1 MTNVVT
7 GKSIDRRTF
16 LYGTG
21 AALALPLLDA
31 MTPAFALDTVRPTR
45 LGWFQVP
52 NGIMNL
58 QNEFSQKT
66 AGALEL
72 GPILQPLADFKD
84 RMITFSGLDSQQAAG
99 LGFEIAGDH
108 PRACT
113 AWLTGTHAKMTAGAD
128 LHAGT
133 SADQIAAQHFGKETQ
148 LASLQVAL
156 ESSEVVG
163 SCEAAYS
170 CAYFNTISWRDEETP
185 LPMEHRPRALFERLF
200 GAAGTTDP
208 KVLAALRQEDRS
220 ILDAVN
226 EDVKRLRGKLG
237 GKDRSKIDQYTDA
250 LRDVER
256 RIQRAEAQKD
266 RDIPALEGP
275 GGIPSVFS
283 DYFRLMTDVMVLAYQ
298 TDMTRVITF
307 QMGHE
312 MSLRSYPE
320 LGFTDSHHSQTH
332 HHGEAEK
339 IAKVIQI
346 NTLHMKML
354 SYYLDKLRNTQ
365 DGDGSL
371 LDHTLIMYG
380 AALSDANLHRY
391 DDLPVLLVG
400 GGVNG
405 IKGGQHIR
413 YPARTPLTNLLLTML
428 DKAGV
433 PNVTKLGDSTGKLE
447 LMASSAKV
455 VDAQPAQRKS

>member
-1 MTNVVT
+1 MVIT

-21 AALALPLLDA
+21 AAFALPFLDA
-31 MTPAFALDTVRPTR
+31 MTPALASGPARPTR

-58 QNEFSQKT
+58 QNEFSPKA
-66 AGALEL
+66 AGDLEMT
-72 GPILQPLADFKD
+72 PILQPLADFKD
-84 RMITFSGLDSQQAAG
+84 RLLVFSGLDSQQAAG

-128 LHAGT
+128 LHAGV
-133 SADQIAAQHFGKETQ
+133 SADQIAALEFGKETQ
-148 LASLQVAL
+148 LGSLEIAL

-170 CAYFNTISWRDEETP
+170 CAYFNTISWRDDQTP

-200 GAAGTTDP
+200 GVGGTDP
-208 KVLAALRQEDRS
+208 KLRAILRQEDRS

-237 GKDRSKIDQYTDA
+237 GPDRGKIDQYLEAT
-250 LRDVER
+250 RDVER
-256 RIQRAEAQKD
+256 RIQRAEAQSD

-275 GGIPSVFS
+275 GGVPSVFS
-283 DYFRLMTDVMVLAYQ
+283 DYFKLMADLMVLAYQ
-298 TDMTRVITF
+298 TDMTRVTTF

-332 HHGEAEK
+332 HHGEQDK

-346 NTLHMKML
+346 NTLHTKML
-354 SYYLDKLRNTQ
+354 SYYLDKLRSTP

-371 LDHTLIMYG
+371 LDHSMIMYG
-380 AALSDANLHRY
+380 AALSDANLHLY
-391 DDLPVLLVG
+391 TSLPILLVA

-413 YPARTPLTNLLLTML
+413 YPNRTPLSNLLLTIL

-433 PNVTKLGDSTGKLE
+433 PNVEKIGDSTGKLE
-447 LMASSAKV
+447 LLASTPRSA
-455 VDAQPAQRKS
+455 DASQRKTL

>member
-1 MTNVVT
+1 MANVIT
-7 GKSIDRRTF
+7 GKKIDRRTF

-21 AALALPLLDA
+21 AAVALPLLDA
-31 MTPAFALDTVRPTR
+31 MTPAFAVESARPTR
-45 LGWFQVP
+45 LGWFQTP

-58 QNEFSQKT
+58 QNEFFQKE

-84 RMITFSGLDSQQAAG
+84 RMLTFSGLDSQQAAG

-128 LHAGT
+128 IHAGK
-133 SADQIAAQHFGKETQ
+133 SADQIAAQHFGQETQ

-156 ESSEVVG
+156 ESAEVVG

-170 CAYFNTISWRDEETP
+170 CAYFNTISWRDEQTP
-185 LPMEHRPRALFERLF
+185 LPMEYRPRALFERLF

-220 ILDAVN
+220 ILDAVG

-237 GKDRSKIDQYTDA
+237 QKDRGKIDQYTDA
-250 LRDVER
+250 MRDVER

-275 GGIPSVFS
+275 GGIPTVFS
-283 DYFRLMTDVMVLAYQ
+283 DYFKLMADVMVLAYQ

-346 NTLHMKML
+346 NTFHTKML
-354 SYYLDKLRNTQ
+354 ASYLDKLRNTP

-380 AALSDANLHRY
+380 AALSDANLHLY
-391 DDLPVLLVG
+391 TDLPILMVG
-400 GGVNG
+400 GGING
-405 IKGGQHIR
+405 IKGGQHIK
-413 YPARTPLTNLLLTML
+413 YPSRTPVTNLLLTML

-433 PNVTKLGDSTGKLE
+433 PKVDRLGDSTGRLDLAANSK
-447 LMASSAKV
+447 S
-455 VDAQPAQRKS
+455 VDAASRRTL